1 MRRLPLVLVLLLL
14 TPLAFAQVY
23 KWTDTGGTV
32 HYSETPPA
40 TGTNYKK
47 IQTTGSADPIAMPAP
62 AAHNAGN
69 PSEASAKPSTPN
81 PVADTPENR
90 TTLCAS
96 LKANLATLQGS
107 APVVMQQGGKNVAL
121 DDSQR
126 KVQTAT
132 AQAQYEQYCQNP

>member
-1 MRRLPLVLVLLLL
+1 MRRPLLVAVLLLL
-14 TPLAFAQVY
+14 APLAFAQVY

-40 TGTNYKK
+40 AGVSYTRIKTS
-47 IQTTGSADPIAMPAP
+47 GSVDPIAAPAP
-62 AAHNAGN
+62 ATNDTRPAAE
-69 PSEASAKPSTPN
+69 PATAAVAT

-90 TTLCAS
+90 SKLCAS
-96 LKANLATLQGS
+96 LKANLAALRGNT
-107 APVVMQQGGKNVAL
+107 PVVMQQEGKNVAL

-132 AQAQYEQYCQNP
+132 AQAQYEQYCQTP